1 MRFAHLRRSVRRPL
15 GGQSIGRDRWLL
27 LALPLLLLALPVET
41 AQATSRAAESAET
54 EEAPPNPAQPAVR
67 RPAPRPAA
75 PRPAPAAV
83 LRPPQPAPQPVVNVP
98 PCFPRLLLPPSGRD
112 AKPEILGTMDP
123 VARANYMQAIHL
135 LHCETGRDVEALALL
150 KDGAKVGFRPS
161 IRALGSRIIDD
172 PAVLGEEAA
181 AYLKIFTKEANAGS
195 ASAAN
200 LVGVMMDGGIGTKAD
215 PVGAGKFYRAAA
227 ADGSQRALEWL
238 AYASATGRGTRADRA
253 GAQRFHARLERDRGV
268 RAARDIVVALELG
281 REGKRDEAGARFW
294 ADALRS
300 LDKDG
305 EAKVAVELEKAWQN
319 GTDTKADLDILAV
332 AKRYNGIEARYQIAL
347 RQLAGAG
354 EAQRAVALADLRL
367 AALAGHAGA
376 AQTLAAMMVASGAD
390 GTIATPGQR
399 HPSPRR
405 QHRQSGSDAGLR
417 EPDLLR
423 RHRHA
428 EAVAGGAIHA
438 AGRRGGPSRGSAP
451 ARAPLDGRPRRRAGS
466 RPRDQLAHEGAGCG
480 LSLVETGPRSPR
492 PCRRPLTSDHHRGCT
507 MPIIPVILSGGAG
520 TRLWPAS
527 RDARPKQFLDLFGP
541 LSTFQE
547 TLKRVADP
555 ALFER
560 PIILTN
566 RDHRFLVAEQTKEIG
581 IAADIVLEPVRRD
594 SGPAIAA
601 GAHLAIQ
608 RAGPDAI
615 VVVLAADHVIRDPA
629 AFAAACANAAEAAAR
644 GLIVTFG
651 MTPDRPETSYGYV
664 KPGALLNGCALRA
677 LDAFVEKPDRSTAER
692 YLADGYLWNSGNFLF
707 GAATLLREYA
717 DVDPQTVEAAGAA
730 VANAVRD
737 LDFIVLDEASFRR
750 TTPQSIDY
758 AVMERTKRAAVL
770 PGDFGWSDVGS
781 WDAVWAPVAARRER
795 QCRRRSGADAGF
807 QGQHRHVR
815 EARRPP

>member
-1 MRFAHLRRSVRRPL
+1 MLCLLERASDLGSARAMREIGLVLQRGRGLKADPEKSAKWLHRAAATGDAIAMRGVAMAYASGFGVPLSATRSTEWMKRAAEAGDVKAMRELSSAFKVGFGVSPDQAQAERWAKAASTVPHGPMRFAHLRRSVRRPL

-305 EAKVAVELEKAWQN
+305 EAKVAVELEKAWR
-319 GTDTKADLDILAV
+319 TAPTP
-332 AKRYNGIEARYQIAL
+332 KRTSTSSR
-347 RQLAGAG
+347 
-354 EAQRAVALADLRL
+354 
-367 AALAGHAGA
+367 
-376 AQTLAAMMVASGAD
+376 SPS
-390 GTIATPGQR
+390 ATT
-399 HPSPRR
+399 
-405 QHRQSGSDAGLR
+405 GS
-417 EPDLLR
+417 
-423 RHRHA
+423 
-428 EAVAGGAIHA
+428 
-438 AGRRGGPSRGSAP
+438 
-451 ARAPLDGRPRRRAGS
+451 RRATRLPCASS
-466 RPRDQLAHEGAGCG
+466 RELEKRSAR
-480 LSLVETGPRSPR
+480 SRSPTCDWPPSQDMPAPPR
-492 PCRRPLTSDHHRGCT
+492 P
-507 MPIIPVILSGGAG
+507 
-520 TRLWPAS
+520 WP
-527 RDARPKQFLDLFGP
+527 P
-541 LSTFQE
+541 
-547 TLKRVADP
+547 
-555 ALFER
+555 
-560 PIILTN
+560 
-566 RDHRFLVAEQTKEIG
+566 
-581 IAADIVLEPVRRD
+581 
-594 SGPAIAA
+594 
-601 GAHLAIQ
+601 
-608 RAGPDAI
+608 
-615 VVVLAADHVIRDPA
+615 
-629 AFAAACANAAEAAAR
+629 
-644 GLIVTFG
+644 
-651 MTPDRPETSYGYV
+651 
-664 KPGALLNGCALRA
+664 
-677 LDAFVEKPDRSTAER
+677 
-692 YLADGYLWNSGNFLF
+692 
-707 GAATLLREYA
+707 
-717 DVDPQTVEAAGAA
+717 
-730 VANAVRD
+730 
-737 LDFIVLDEASFRR
+737 
-750 TTPQSIDY
+750 
-758 AVMERTKRAAVL
+758 
-770 PGDFGWSDVGS
+770 
-781 WDAVWAPVAARRER
+781 
-795 QCRRRSGADAGF
+795 
-807 QGQHRHVR
+807 
-815 EARRPP
+815 